1 MVNAPTYIRVLQKIT
16 GLTADQLLTVRAIL
30 GIVDDINVSAPVTA
44 PWTLAYTPTPQT
56 APELLEA
63 LLRVT
68 DVFPRVPLAR
78 IKLPASNIQDFRL
91 LALSDSPAYAAYP
104 PREAAMPAKTFIA
117 SNWRGLNIIEGLWL
131 TLLHPSILDERA
143 LDLVGSIYSIECT
156 PTIYQWGGK
165 RYLSAI
171 APDSRDE
178 MCRPV
183 FVRRSLRITIKSLDD
198 PQGLSARLRGF
209 ISKDG
214 VTALF

>member
-1 MVNAPTYIRVLQKIT
+1 MKPPLNIRRTLGPLPVRYNDTMVNAPTYIRVLQKIT

-56 APELLEA
+56 APELLGA

-78 IKLPASNIQDFRL
+78 IKLPASNIQD
-91 LALSDSPAYAAYP
+91 
-104 PREAAMPAKTFIA
+104 MPAKTFIA